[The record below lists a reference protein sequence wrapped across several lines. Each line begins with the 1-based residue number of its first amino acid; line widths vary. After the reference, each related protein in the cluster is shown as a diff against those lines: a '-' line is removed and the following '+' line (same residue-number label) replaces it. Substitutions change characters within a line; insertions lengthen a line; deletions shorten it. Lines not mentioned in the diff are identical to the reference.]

1 MKIGIV
7 TDSTCDLGS
16 DLLEKHGIEMVP
28 LIINFS
34 EEEVY
39 RDTLDITNQ
48 DFFAR
53 LVQVENLPTTSQP
66 SIGWFVDKY
75 KEMAE
80 RYDAIIS
87 IHLAESLS
95 GTCQSARMAANQ
107 VEDIRIEVIDSASAS
122 MGIGFQVL
130 LARQLI
136 DEGRE
141 FEEIVKRIKE
151 VQNNIKIFFT
161 VNDLSY
167 LEKGGRIGKA
177 SAFLGSI
184 LNFYP
189 ILNISEKNGEIL
201 PVEKIRG
208 KKKIVKRMLELAKE
222 EIGDLEELTLGFL
235 HGSDLEYFDLFRTD
249 LMDYVE
255 EKQISYSE
263 KSNWISSVIG
273 CHTGPTVYGVV
284 LFKGVKLDL

>member
-1 MKIGIV
+1 MKIGIL
-7 TDSTCDLGS
+7 TDSTCDLGP
-16 DLLEKHGIEMVP
+16 DLLERYGIEMVP
-28 LIINFS
+28 LVINFS

-39 RDTLDITNQ
+39 RDKLDITNQ
-48 DFFAR
+48 EFFTK
-53 LVQVENLPTTSQP
+53 LVQAEKLPTTSQP
-66 SIGWFVDKY
+66 AIGWFVDKY
-75 KEMAE
+75 KEMVE
-80 RYDAIIS
+80 SYDAIIS

-95 GTCQSARMAANQ
+95 GTCHSARMAANQ
-107 VEDIRIEVIDSASAS
+107 VEDVRIEVIDSASAS

-130 LARQLI
+130 LARKLAE
-136 DEGRE
+136 EGLE
-141 FEEIVKRIKE
+141 FEEIVERVKE
-151 VQNNIKIFFT
+151 MQKNLKIFFT

-201 PVEKIRG
+201 PIEKIRG

-222 EIGDLEELTLGFL
+222 EIENLEEVTLGFL
-235 HGSDLEYFDLFRTD
+235 HGSDLEYFDLFRRE
-249 LMDYVE
+249 LLDYLE
-255 EKQISYSE
+255 EKNISYSE
-263 KSNWISSVIG
+263 KTDWISSVIG

>member
-1 MKIGIV
+1 MKIGIL
-7 TDSTCDLGS
+7 TDSTCDLGP
-16 DLLEKHGIEMVP
+16 DLLERYGIEMVP
-28 LIINFS
+28 LVINFS

-39 RDTLDITNQ
+39 RDKLDITNQ
-48 DFFAR
+48 EFFTK
-53 LVQVENLPTTSQP
+53 LVQAEKLPTTSQP
-66 SIGWFVDKY
+66 AIGWFVDKY

-80 RYDAIIS
+80 SYDAIIS

-95 GTCQSARMAANQ
+95 GTCHSARMAANQ
-107 VEDIRIEVIDSASAS
+107 VEDVRIEVIDSASAS

-130 LARQLI
+130 LARKLAE
-136 DEGRE
+136 EGLE
-141 FEEIVKRIKE
+141 FEEIVERVKE
-151 VQNNIKIFFT
+151 MQKNLKIFFT
-161 VNDLSY
+161 ANDLSY
-167 LEKGGRIGKA
+167 LEKGGCIGKA

-201 PVEKIRG
+201 PIEKIRG

-222 EIGDLEELTLGFL
+222 EIENLEEVTLGFL
-235 HGSDLEYFDLFRTD
+235 HGSDLEYFDLFRRE
-249 LMDYVE
+249 LLDYLE
-255 EKQISYSE
+255 EKNISYSE
-263 KSNWISSVIG
+263 KTDWISSVIG

>member
-1 MKIGIV
+1 MKIGIL
-7 TDSTCDLGS
+7 TDSTCDLGP
-16 DLLEKHGIEMVP
+16 DLLERYGIEMVP
-28 LIINFS
+28 LVINFS

-39 RDTLDITNQ
+39 RDKLDITNQ
-48 DFFAR
+48 EFFTK
-53 LVQVENLPTTSQP
+53 LVQAEKLPTTSQP
-66 SIGWFVDKY
+66 AIGWFVDKY

-80 RYDAIIS
+80 SYDAIIS

-95 GTCQSARMAANQ
+95 GTCHSARMAANQ
-107 VEDIRIEVIDSASAS
+107 VEDVRIEVIDSASAS

-130 LARQLI
+130 LARKLAE
-136 DEGRE
+136 EGLE
-141 FEEIVKRIKE
+141 FEEIVERVKE
-151 VQNNIKIFFT
+151 MQKNLKIFFT

-201 PVEKIRG
+201 PIEKIRG
-208 KKKIVKRMLELAKE
+208 KKKIVKRMLELEKE
-222 EIGDLEELTLGFL
+222 EIENLEEVTLGFL
-235 HGSDLEYFDLFRTD
+235 HGSDLEYFDLFRRE
-249 LMDYVE
+249 LLDYLE
-255 EKQISYSE
+255 EKNISYSE
-263 KSNWISSVIG
+263 KTDWISSVIG

>member
-1 MKIGIV
+1 MKIGIL
-7 TDSTCDLGS
+7 TDSTCDLGP
-16 DLLEKHGIEMVP
+16 DLLERYGIEMVP
-28 LIINFS
+28 LVINFS

-39 RDTLDITNQ
+39 RDKLDITNQ
-48 DFFAR
+48 EFFTK
-53 LVQVENLPTTSQP
+53 LVQAEKLPTTSQP
-66 SIGWFVDKY
+66 AIGWFVDKY

-80 RYDAIIS
+80 SYDAIIS

-95 GTCQSARMAANQ
+95 GTCHSARMAANQ
-107 VEDIRIEVIDSASAS
+107 VEDVRIEVIDSASAS

-130 LARQLI
+130 LARKLAE
-136 DEGRE
+136 EGLE
-141 FEEIVKRIKE
+141 FEESVERVKEMQK
-151 VQNNIKIFFT
+151 NLKIFFT

-201 PVEKIRG
+201 PIEKIRG

-222 EIGDLEELTLGFL
+222 EIENLEEVTLGFL
-235 HGSDLEYFDLFRTD
+235 HGSDLEYFDLFRRE
-249 LMDYVE
+249 LLDYLE
-255 EKQISYSE
+255 EKNISYSE
-263 KSNWISSVIG
+263 KTDWISSVIG

>member
-1 MKIGIV
+1 MKIGIL
-7 TDSTCDLGS
+7 TDSTCDLGP
-16 DLLEKHGIEMVP
+16 DLLERYGIEMVP
-28 LIINFS
+28 LVINFS

-39 RDTLDITNQ
+39 RDKLDITNQ
-48 DFFAR
+48 EFFTK
-53 LVQVENLPTTSQP
+53 LVQAEKLPTTSQP
-66 SIGWFVDKY
+66 AIGWFVDKY

-80 RYDAIIS
+80 SYNAIIS

-95 GTCQSARMAANQ
+95 GTCHSARMAANQ
-107 VEDIRIEVIDSASAS
+107 VEDVRIEVIDSASAS

-130 LARQLI
+130 LARKLAE
-136 DEGRE
+136 EGLE
-141 FEEIVKRIKE
+141 FEEIVERVKE
-151 VQNNIKIFFT
+151 MQKNLKIFFT

-201 PVEKIRG
+201 PIEKIRG

-222 EIGDLEELTLGFL
+222 EIENLEEVTLGFL
-235 HGSDLEYFDLFRTD
+235 HGSDLEYFDLFRRE
-249 LMDYVE
+249 LLDYLE
-255 EKQISYSE
+255 EKNISYSE
-263 KSNWISSVIG
+263 KTDWISSVIG

>member
-1 MKIGIV
+1 MKIGIL
-7 TDSTCDLGS
+7 TDSTCDLGP
-16 DLLEKHGIEMVP
+16 DLLERYGIEMVP
-28 LIINFS
+28 LVINFS

-39 RDTLDITNQ
+39 RDKLDITNQ
-48 DFFAR
+48 EFFTK
-53 LVQVENLPTTSQP
+53 LVQAEKLPTTSQP
-66 SIGWFVDKY
+66 AIGWFVDKY

-80 RYDAIIS
+80 SYDAIIS

-95 GTCQSARMAANQ
+95 GTCHSARMAANQ
-107 VEDIRIEVIDSASAS
+107 VEDVRIEVIDSASAS

-130 LARQLI
+130 LARKLAE
-136 DEGRE
+136 EGLE
-141 FEEIVKRIKE
+141 FEEIVERVKE
-151 VQNNIKIFFT
+151 MQKNLKIFFT
-161 VNDLSY
+161 ANDLSY

-201 PVEKIRG
+201 PIEKIRG

-222 EIGDLEELTLGFL
+222 EIENLEEVTLGFL
-235 HGSDLEYFDLFRTD
+235 HGSDLEYFDLFRRE
-249 LMDYVE
+249 LLDYLE
-255 EKQISYSE
+255 EKNISYSE
-263 KSNWISSVIG
+263 KTDWISSVIG

>member
-1 MKIGIV
+1 MRIGIV
-7 TDSTCDLGS
+7 TDSTCDLDS
-16 DLLEKHGIEMVP
+16 AIFKKYEIEMVP
-28 LIINFS
+28 LTINFT

-39 RDTLDITNQ
+39 RDNLDITNE
-48 DFFAR
+48 DFFAK
-53 LVQVENLPTTSQP
+53 LVEVEKLPTTSQP
-66 SIGWFVDKY
+66 VIGWFVDKY

-95 GTCQSARMAANQ
+95 GTCHSARMAANQ
-107 VEDIRIEVIDSASAS
+107 LEDIKIEIIDSASAS
-122 MGIGFQVL
+122 LGIGFQVL

-136 DEGRE
+136 EEGLE
-141 FEEIVKRIKE
+141 LAEIVERVKE
-151 VQNNIKIFFT
+151 MQNNIKIFFT

-201 PVEKIRG
+201 PIEKIRG

-222 EIGDLEELTLGFL
+222 EIDGLEEVSLGFI
-235 HGSDLEYFDLFRTD
+235 HASELEYFAPFKAEL
-249 LMDYVE
+249 LDYVE
-255 EKQISYSE
+255 KKGIAYTEST
-263 KSNWISSVIG
+263 NWISSVIG

-284 LFKGVKLDL
+284 IFKGVKLNL

>member
-1 MKIGIV
+1 
-7 TDSTCDLGS
+7 
-16 DLLEKHGIEMVP
+16 
-28 LIINFS
+28 
-34 EEEVY
+34 
-39 RDTLDITNQ
+39 
-48 DFFAR
+48 
-53 LVQVENLPTTSQP
+53 
-66 SIGWFVDKY
+66 
-75 KEMAE
+75 MAE
-80 RYDAIIS
+80 SYDAIIS

-95 GTCQSARMAANQ
+95 GTCHSARMAANQ
-107 VEDIRIEVIDSASAS
+107 VEDVRIEVIDSASAS

-130 LARQLI
+130 LARKLAE
-136 DEGRE
+136 EGLE
-141 FEEIVKRIKE
+141 FEEIVERVKE
-151 VQNNIKIFFT
+151 MQKNLKIFFT

-201 PVEKIRG
+201 PIEKIRG

-222 EIGDLEELTLGFL
+222 EIENLEEVTLGFL
-235 HGSDLEYFDLFRTD
+235 HGSDLEYFDLFRRE
-249 LMDYVE
+249 LLDYLE
-255 EKQISYSE
+255 EKNISYSE
-263 KSNWISSVIG
+263 KTDWISSVIG

>member
-1 MKIGIV
+1 MKIGIL
-7 TDSTCDLGS
+7 TDSTCDLGP
-16 DLLEKHGIEMVP
+16 DLLERYGIEMVP
-28 LIINFS
+28 LVINFS

-39 RDTLDITNQ
+39 RDKLDITNQ
-48 DFFAR
+48 EFFTK
-53 LVQVENLPTTSQP
+53 LVQAEKLPTTSQP
-66 SIGWFVDKY
+66 AIGWFVDKY

-80 RYDAIIS
+80 SYDAIIS

-95 GTCQSARMAANQ
+95 ETCHSARMAANQ
-107 VEDIRIEVIDSASAS
+107 VEDVRIEVIDSASAS

-130 LARQLI
+130 LARKLAE
-136 DEGRE
+136 EGLE
-141 FEEIVKRIKE
+141 FEEIVERVKE
-151 VQNNIKIFFT
+151 MQKNLKIFFT

-201 PVEKIRG
+201 PIEKIRG

-222 EIGDLEELTLGFL
+222 EIENLEEVTLGFL
-235 HGSDLEYFDLFRTD
+235 HGSDLEYFDLFRRE
-249 LMDYVE
+249 LLDYLE
-255 EKQISYSE
+255 EKNISYSE
-263 KSNWISSVIG
+263 KTDWISSVIG

>member
-1 MKIGIV
+1 MKIGIL
-7 TDSTCDLGS
+7 TDSTCDLGP
-16 DLLEKHGIEMVP
+16 DLLERYGIEMVP
-28 LIINFS
+28 LVINFS

-39 RDTLDITNQ
+39 RDKLDITNQ
-48 DFFAR
+48 EFFTK
-53 LVQVENLPTTSQP
+53 LVQAEKLPTTSQP
-66 SIGWFVDKY
+66 AIGWFVDKY

-80 RYDAIIS
+80 SYDAIIS

-95 GTCQSARMAANQ
+95 GTCHSARMAANQ
-107 VEDIRIEVIDSASAS
+107 VEDVRIEVIDSASAS
-122 MGIGFQVL
+122 MGIVFQVL
-130 LARQLI
+130 LARKLAE
-136 DEGRE
+136 EGLE
-141 FEEIVKRIKE
+141 FEEIVERVKE
-151 VQNNIKIFFT
+151 MQKNLKIFFT

-201 PVEKIRG
+201 PIEKIRG

-222 EIGDLEELTLGFL
+222 EIENLEEVTLGFL
-235 HGSDLEYFDLFRTD
+235 HGSDLEYFDLFRRE
-249 LMDYVE
+249 LLDYLE
-255 EKQISYSE
+255 EKNISYSE
-263 KSNWISSVIG
+263 KTDWISSVIG

>member
-1 MKIGIV
+1 MKIGIL
-7 TDSTCDLGS
+7 TDSTCDLGP
-16 DLLEKHGIEMVP
+16 DLLERYGIEMVP
-28 LIINFS
+28 LVINFS

-39 RDTLDITNQ
+39 RDKLDITNQ
-48 DFFAR
+48 EFFTK
-53 LVQVENLPTTSQP
+53 LVQAEKLPTTSQP
-66 SIGWFVDKY
+66 AIGWFVDKY

-80 RYDAIIS
+80 SYDAIIS

-95 GTCQSARMAANQ
+95 GTCHSARMAANQ
-107 VEDIRIEVIDSASAS
+107 VEDVRIEVIDSASAS

-130 LARQLI
+130 LARKLAE
-136 DEGRE
+136 EGLE
-141 FEEIVKRIKE
+141 FEEIVERVKE
-151 VQNNIKIFFT
+151 MQKNLKIFFT

-201 PVEKIRG
+201 PIEKIRG

-222 EIGDLEELTLGFL
+222 EIENLEEVTLGFL
-235 HGSDLEYFDLFRTD
+235 HGSDLEYFDLFRRE
-249 LMDYVE
+249 LLDYLE
-255 EKQISYSE
+255 EKNISYSE
-263 KSNWISSVIG
+263 KTDWISSVIG

>member
-16 DLLEKHGIEMVP
+16 DLLEKHGIEMIP

-53 LVQVENLPTTSQP
+53 LVQVEKLPTTSQP

-95 GTCQSARMAANQ
+95 GTCQSARMAANK